1 MSNAKVKQ
9 GKKKSKKRGHRAV
22 FWLMTF
28 LLLIMIFFLCARL
41 SYNYVIESMTEKFDE
56 SSLVI
61 DEEDAVTVEIPLGSG
76 TETIANILK
85 EKGIIKN
92 TFLFKLISK
101 FEGYDGQ
108 YKSGVHTLKKGF
120 TYRQVMKIL
129 SSNPKQA
136 PSIRVTI
143 PEGYAYT
150 QIADLLAEKGVVDR
164 EKFDEVANN
173 YDFQFDFIDD
183 IPKDRKYRLEGY
195 LFPDTY
201 EFDPSAG
208 EVAAINKMLIR
219 FEEMI
224 TDKMYER
231 MEQMD
236 MTLDEV
242 VILASII
249 EREAKVSEE
258 RPIISGVLHNRLSS
272 KDKSMRRLQ
281 VDATIQYI
289 YLNEQGKVKEVL
301 LTEDTKIDNPYNT
314 YLYEG
319 LPPGPISCPGEESLR
334 AALYP
339 EGDYLFYVLKEDGT
353 GTHYFTKTYDD
364 HIKAMEKAKKNKKA
378 QN

>member
-1 MSNAKVKQ
+1 MKQ

-28 LLLIMIFFLCARL
+28 LLMIVIFFLCFRL
-41 SYNYVIESMTEKFDE
+41 SYDYVIESMTEKLDE
-56 SSLVI
+56 SLLEI
-61 DEEDAVTVEIPLGSG
+61 DPEEAVTVEIPLGSG
-76 TETIANILK
+76 TEVIASILK
-85 EKGIIKN
+85 EKGIIEN
-92 TFLFKLISK
+92 PFLFKLISK

-108 YKSGVHTLKKGF
+108 YKSGVHTLKNGL

-129 SSNPKQA
+129 ATNPKQDQ
-136 PSIRVTI
+136 SIWVTI

-150 QIADLLAEKGVVDR
+150 QIADLLSEKGVVDR
-164 EKFDEVANN
+164 KKFDEVANN
-173 YDFQFDFIDD
+173 YDFDFDFIDD

-201 EFDPSAG
+201 EFDPAAG
-208 EVAAINKMLIR
+208 EVAAINKMLTR
-219 FEEMI
+219 FDEMI

-231 MEQMD
+231 MEEMD

-258 RPIISGVLHNRLSS
+258 RPIISGVLHNRLNS
-272 KDKSMRRLQ
+272 KDKSMRKLQ

-289 YLNEQGKVKEVL
+289 YLNEQGRVKEVL

-319 LPPGPISCPGEESLR
+319 LPPGPISCPGEDSLR

-353 GTHYFTKTYDD
+353 GTHYFSKTYEE
-364 HIKAMEKAKKNKKA
+364 HLSAMDKTSKNRKA
-378 QN
+378 QD